1 MSPHHSWAW
10 ASWSNGHLPLQR
22 AGGHRRFLSEAAH
35 RNGLTVRLGGPW
47 AWKFPAAPAVGEGIA
62 PGPAHTHRI
71 PRPVLTPRQGSG
83 QAPLWG
89 VLAAALRPAVG
100 GGVLCRPSGGFPR
113 FLLPSPAAVHASQP
127 FCPACP
133 QCPGAGGQRRKGDF
147 LFLLTLRATRLK
159 LGLGGVLRL
168 GGNSVVSEAVLWLS
182 RGKLGVS
189 ETMAQWG
196 REAANPLTWLN

>member
-1 MSPHHSWAW
+1 LLWRCCWLSLPVL
-10 ASWSNGHLPLQR
+10 WSSSLFQDAVRLPLS
-22 AGGHRRFLSEAAH
+22 A
-35 RNGLTVRLGGPW
+35 
-47 AWKFPAAPAVGEGIA
+47 
-62 PGPAHTHRI
+62 
-71 PRPVLTPRQGSG
+71 
-83 QAPLWG
+83 
-89 VLAAALRPAVG
+89 LAFVVAFA
-100 GGVLCRPSGGFPR
+100 
-113 FLLPSPAAVHASQP
+113 
-127 FCPACP
+127 
-133 QCPGAGGQRRKGDF
+133 AGGQRRKGDF